1 MAEFGITYTLTT
13 PAGTL
18 TFNPSPSNTDGL
30 YLDDVQGLDGGGVRG
45 AVVPNV
51 AARRRGRLRLYRDAA
66 YPTLTGFTRAATLV
80 ARTTLHGQPARDHRR
95 RPVRRRHA
103 RVDAERQR
111 AATAH
116 RALIGAVQIGNAAGV
131 MKTFQVQLVAA
142 NPLPVAVATSS
153 GAFSSL
159 AASGGALVLPT
170 ILPFSF
176 GDPTGGAVT
185 VTPGGT
191 VATYPV
197 ITVNGPITA
206 PIVQNATTGKLLSLS
221 ALSVAAGDVLTID
234 MLNELVYVNS
244 PSNSKVGLIDYAIS
258 DFWTLTNGVAN
269 SVRLSGSGTTGATGG
284 TVTYH
289 DAYL

>member
-1 MAEFGITYTLTT
+1 MAEYGITYTLTT

-30 YLDDVQGLDGGGVRG
+30 YLDDVQGLRGGVRG
-45 AVVPNV
+45 AVVPNAQRDGAV
-51 AARRRGRLRLYRDAA
+51 VFDSYRDAA

-80 ARTTLHGQPARDHRR
+80 ARTTLLDNLAAITDAIRFADGVLAWTPSGSVQRQLI
-95 RPVRRRHA
+95 VR
-103 RVDAERQR
+103 
-111 AATAH
+111 
-116 RALIGAVQIGNAAGV
+116 LIGDPQIGNGNGLQ
-131 MKTFQVQLVAA
+131 KTFQLQLVAA
-142 NPLPVAVATSS
+142 NPLPVAAAVSS
-153 GAFSSL
+153 GAFASL
-159 AASGGALVLPT
+159 AAGGGLT
-170 ILPFSF
+170 LPFSLPF
-176 GDPTGGAVT
+176 TLGDPTGGAVT
-185 VTPGGT
+185 ITPGGT
-191 VATYPV
+191 VATWPV
-197 ITVNGPITA
+197 ITINGPITA

-269 SVRLSGSGTTGATGG
+269 SVRLSGSNTTGATGG